1 MFGAHGSLKNVLSN
15 NKTLLRKKSLFKK
28 EGLFIGQ
35 NKYDQKSSKGDFDFN
50 KVSEKEL
57 EFIKRNIQ
65 KKSKS
70 DNLKLKI
77 AMFFLIAIGVFFSFL
92 YFQNLKIN
100 QANQAI
106 KEREIYIEKH
116 IDRFSYLL
124 KDGDNWLKKGKYYNA
139 IFQYQLAIKIFP
151 QDSVAKHKL
160 LKAYKLMCL
169 NFKKDCEKKYRLQK
183 ELKKNNPNT
192 QRNTI

>member
-1 MFGAHGSLKNVLSN
+1 MFGTHGSLKNVLSN
-15 NKTLLRKKSLFKK
+15 NKRLLRKKSLFKK

-77 AMFFLIAIGVFFSFL
+77 AMFF
-92 YFQNLKIN
+92 
-100 QANQAI
+100 
-106 KEREIYIEKH
+106 
-116 IDRFSYLL
+116 
-124 KDGDNWLKKGKYYNA
+124 
-139 IFQYQLAIKIFP
+139 
-151 QDSVAKHKL
+151 
-160 LKAYKLMCL
+160 
-169 NFKKDCEKKYRLQK
+169 
-183 ELKKNNPNT
+183 
-192 QRNTI
+192 